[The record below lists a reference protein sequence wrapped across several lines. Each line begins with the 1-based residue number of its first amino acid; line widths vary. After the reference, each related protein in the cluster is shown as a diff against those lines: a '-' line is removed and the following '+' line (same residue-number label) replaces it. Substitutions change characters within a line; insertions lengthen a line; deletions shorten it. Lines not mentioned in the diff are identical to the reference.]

1 MRGPLILLSIVV
13 PAYNESEGI
22 NDFHSKLLLPVLKKS
37 VKNLYEIIYV
47 NDGSKDD
54 TLAKLNAIAITD
66 KHVKVVNLSKNF
78 GKEIALTAGIANA
91 TGDAIIILDSDG
103 QHPPAIIPQFIKK
116 WQAGA
121 QVVIGVRISNT
132 KEGVIKRWG
141 SKMFYQ
147 IFNSTSGAEIV
158 PRSTDFR
165 LIDRV
170 VANEFLRLTERNR
183 ISRGLIDWL
192 GFERDYIE
200 FDSPARLAG
209 EASYNIRQLVKLAMN
224 SFTSLSLKPLFFFG
238 WLGLFITIF
247 SLFVGIAIFIEQF
260 LLGDPLALNFTGAAL
275 LGIFISFLVGIV
287 LTSQGV
293 IAIYLSHVHGQT
305 QGRPLYIVNPKGS
318 QNLG

>member
-1 MRGPLILLSIVV
+1 V